1 MISSHRIHFIVIFR
15 IFKEAIQQK
24 RHLRREREQ
33 TKKAAK
39 MTYKEGRA
47 VKKND
52 VPQTNISMF
61 FFVTQ
66 SLDSHEALMILKR
79 STKRTHPRKNLS
91 VYLK

>member
-1 MISSHRIHFIVIFR
+1 
-15 IFKEAIQQK
+15 
-24 RHLRREREQ
+24 
-33 TKKAAK
+33 
-39 MTYKEGRA
+39 MTYKVGRA

-66 SLDSHEALMILKR
+66 SLDSHEALIILKR